1 MFPEAGRSVLMT
13 IPPLPFYVPCGFTIR
28 GSTPVCNLA
37 PFTVNIIHTS
47 VSHESLDGGRLD
59 SIRHRRKRFELQR
72 RRLLLFTNWRGFLWT
87 GDNFDVA
94 ACCAIRWIGLP
105 AWIPHQFRSLALKNG
120 LEIKMPPSATNH
132 VGVGCRVAAVNNIGQ
147 MSRPLLRHCHHPS
160 S

>member
-1 MFPEAGRSVLMT
+1 MYRAASLSGVVRRCAISHLSRSISFTQVSRMSRLME
-13 IPPLPFYVPCGFTIR
+13 G
-28 GSTPVCNLA
+28 GSTLFVIVEKDLN
-37 PFTVNIIHTS
+37 FK
-47 VSHESLDGGRLD
+47 GGGSCSSQIGGD
-59 SIRHRRKRFELQR
+59 SCGRA
-72 RRLLLFTNWRGFLWT
+72 